1 MKHLKITN
9 AILEKLLQDRDK
21 EVLELKLQLD
31 KVMNFSKVLIQK
43 NEYQKMILAD
53 CERNCPFFQKPTPP
67 PN

>member
-21 EVLELKLQLD
+21 EILELKLQLD

-43 NEYQKMILAD
+43 NEYQKQILID
-53 CERNCPFFQKPTPP
+53 CERNCPFFQKPE
-67 PN
+67 